1 VLQEFLTATS
11 GDPDSFACY
20 GHPIFPHFPEIDNP
34 KLDGKPLLLS
44 FCCCGLEQLASLIAL
59 QITS

>member
-11 GDPDSFACY
+11 GDPDSFARY

-34 KLDGKPLLLS
+34 KLDGKPLLYWMGS
-44 FCCCGLEQLASLIAL
+44 HFFYHIAAVIWNNL
-59 QITS
+59 PA